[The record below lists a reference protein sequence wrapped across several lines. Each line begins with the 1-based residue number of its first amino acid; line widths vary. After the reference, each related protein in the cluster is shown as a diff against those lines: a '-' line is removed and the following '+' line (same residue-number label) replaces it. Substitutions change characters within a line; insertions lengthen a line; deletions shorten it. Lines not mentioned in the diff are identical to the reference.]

1 MAVAAR
7 VADTRPTPNFISVMS
22 RTREALPRLLRGISD
37 EYEVNLIGGYGIS
50 RIDRKHSSSKSSDPY
65 ERSIT
70 FGSAT
75 TESDEQN
82 ERKAPTAASA
92 YPTYTYRAT
101 PRWLQEAELILELGA
116 AALAMQP
123 LVGNNTIDLCQ
134 SVSDLPLGQ
143 YATQNMDKLPIE
155 VLRLICGYV
164 QADDHEDFSSW
175 TLVNHCFHE
184 VAVPF
189 IYETL
194 NVRFSDYTS
203 LQHIVTEIKENP
215 RRKQF
220 LTHARRLNIMAMPDN
235 GYQEVFDLDSLRGSY
250 NIFGLDEDLRAR
262 DLIPDT
268 FGSPGFFFN
277 RHLSEPLIQTLR
289 AWREPG
295 YYNEKNWE
303 PLIWLIGSMSR
314 LTEMNYLLKNMF
326 PKCLLEVI
334 HKHHL
339 TCQLNVWGRQWL
351 QLREPG
357 LEGFLSTPNVV
368 PELRDPF
375 EMDLLRSP
383 CLHALLINYNVYRL
397 AKTQVAVENIFP
409 LITMAPNLKHI
420 DLTEGA
426 VSEMNDITK
435 YNQSLDEY
443 VSKSKFLASPISLR
457 HQGYCFDSL
466 KEWAKSTDFSSL
478 RAFEFP
484 NSYFP
489 LEILNQLSKFPQLD
503 YLHLGL
509 QSPFGM
515 AQDPSFARDLSS
527 LFAGLNPL
535 KYIRVCCPQD
545 TAIIHEIF
553 AHHGRTLRG
562 FIIEP
567 YMPPGR
573 KAHEK
578 HPLYP
583 LFSTFDLVSLSRQ
596 APHLEEFRLPLRRS
610 LDLDCNFR
618 ESIARDYNQFSEQ
631 NAELPTRDVFINA
644 AMDETL
650 GKAIWDRIDLS
661 GGGKRLR
668 NLRISILGVSSLR
681 RAEGEIARRLARQ
694 FLITRSM
701 SYVGGHMKIREIGQG
716 RIESQTARQLEYDQ
730 DEVFELPKRVQ
741 EIVFSLWPS
750 ETEQFTWDFE
760 WKSFPLQVELAL
772 DS

>member
-1 MAVAAR
+1 
-7 VADTRPTPNFISVMS
+7 
-22 RTREALPRLLRGISD
+22 
-37 EYEVNLIGGYGIS
+37 
-50 RIDRKHSSSKSSDPY
+50 
-65 ERSIT
+65 
-70 FGSAT
+70 
-75 TESDEQN
+75 
-82 ERKAPTAASA
+82 
-92 YPTYTYRAT
+92 
-101 PRWLQEAELILELGA
+101 
-116 AALAMQP
+116 
-123 LVGNNTIDLCQ
+123 
-134 SVSDLPLGQ
+134 VS
-143 YATQNMDKLPIE
+143 
-155 VLRLICGYV
+155 
-164 QADDHEDFSSW
+164 
-175 TLVNHCFHE
+175 HCFHE
-184 VAVPF
+184 VAIPF

-220 LTHARRLNIMAMPDN
+220 LIHARRLNVMAMPDN
-235 GYQEVFDLDSLRGSY
+235 GYQEVFDLDSLSGFCD
-250 NIFGLDEDLRAR
+250 IFGPDDDLRAR

-289 AWREPG
+289 AWRQPG

-334 HKHHL
+334 HKHHPN
-339 TCQLNVWGRQWL
+339 CHLNVWGRQWL

-357 LEGFLSTPNVV
+357 LEGFLSTPNMVL
-368 PELRDPF
+368 ELRDPF

-383 CLHALLINYNVYRL
+383 CLHALSINCNFYRL
-397 AKTQVAVENIFP
+397 AKTQVAVKNIFP

-426 VSEMNDITK
+426 ASEMNDITT
-435 YNQSLDEY
+435 YNQSMDEH
-443 VSKSKFLASPISLR
+443 VSNLNISPQYLAIPISLR
-457 HQGYCFDSL
+457 HRGYAFDSL

-489 LEILNQLSKFPQLD
+489 LEILNQLSKFPKLE
-503 YLHLGL
+503 YLLLGL

-535 KYIRVCCPQD
+535 KYIRVCCPRD
-545 TAIIHEIF
+545 TAIIYKIF
-553 AHHGRTLRG
+553 AHHGRTLQG

-567 YMPPGR
+567 YMPPGQ

-583 LFSTFDLVSLSRQ
+583 LFNASDLVSLSRQ
-596 APHLEEFRLPLRRS
+596 APHLEELRLPLRRS
-610 LDLDCNFR
+610 LGSQTECKLYEALGRFPSLHSLVLDLDCNFR

-631 NAELPTRDVFINA
+631 NVELPARDVFINA

-650 GKAIWDRIDLS
+650 AKAIWDKIDLS

-716 RIESQTARQLEYDQ
+716 RIESQTARQLEYDE

-741 EIVFSLWPS
+741 EIVLSLWPT
-750 ETEQFTWDFE
+750 ETQEFTWDFE